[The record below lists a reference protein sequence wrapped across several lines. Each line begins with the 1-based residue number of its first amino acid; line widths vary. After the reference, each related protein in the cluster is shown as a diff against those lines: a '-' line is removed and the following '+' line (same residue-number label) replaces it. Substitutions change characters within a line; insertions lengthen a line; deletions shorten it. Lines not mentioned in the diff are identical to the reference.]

1 MAKDAKKAKTPNPP
15 DHLLRGVGFTLGQ
28 LYRSSR
34 EVIDGPLEAE
44 GHTLRTYWVLSCLRA
59 RGELSQQQVCDAL
72 GIDRSDMVRIVD
84 TLERRGLVT
93 RTRDT
98 KDRRRHLLTLTKEGQ
113 AARKRVA
120 DLVDSAT
127 SKAFDALSPFER
139 RLLHR
144 LALKA
149 LGQPQSLAKAR

>member
-15 DHLLRGVGFTLGQ
+15 DHLLRGLGFALGQ

-34 EVIDGPLEAE
+34 DVLDRPLEAE
-44 GHTLRTYWVLSCLRA
+44 GYSLRTYWVLSCLRS
-59 RGELSQQQVCDAL
+59 RSEMSQQQVCDAL

-84 TLERRGLVT
+84 DLERRGLVT

-98 KDRRRHLLTLTKEGQ
+98 KDRRRHLLSLTKDGH
-113 AARKRVA
+113 AARKRAA
-120 DLVDSAT
+120 DLVDRAT
-127 SKAFDALSPFER
+127 GEALDALSPFER